1 MPTCFP
7 PTDCSTDQVVNRRT
21 RSEFATTETEL
32 NAMAAPA
39 SIGLSNI
46 PKNGYRNCC
55 RRARMI
61 SGDHHQVEA
70 YRME

>member
-7 PTDCSTDQVVNRRT
+7 PADCSSDQAVKRRK

-39 SIGLSNI
+39 SIGFSKI
-46 PKNGYRNCC
+46 PKNGYSA
-55 RRARMI
+55 RAATGIRI
-61 SGDHHQVEA
+61 VF
-70 YRME
+70 R